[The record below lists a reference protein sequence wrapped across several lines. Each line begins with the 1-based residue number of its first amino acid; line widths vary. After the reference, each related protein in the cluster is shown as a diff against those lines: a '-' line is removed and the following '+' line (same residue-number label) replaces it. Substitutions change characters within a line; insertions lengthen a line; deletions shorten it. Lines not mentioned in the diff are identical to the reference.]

1 MALIRC
7 AVEPS
12 AKLPLSLSVCGQ
24 QVATCLTKTGALTCQ
39 LVWISRELHFQRVF
53 QLVPH
58 LNTHFDAL
66 NQTGQR
72 LGVCLRQ
79 TSIL

>member
-12 AKLPLSLSVCGQ
+12 AKLPLSLCVCGQ

-39 LVWISRELHFQRVF
+39 LVWISGELVF